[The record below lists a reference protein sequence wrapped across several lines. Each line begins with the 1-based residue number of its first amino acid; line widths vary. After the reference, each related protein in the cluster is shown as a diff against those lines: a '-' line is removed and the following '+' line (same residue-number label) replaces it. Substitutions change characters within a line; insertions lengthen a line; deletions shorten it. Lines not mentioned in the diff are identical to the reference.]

1 MGFERLGRELS
12 TTGGGG
18 AAVPGEGAS
27 GDETDAAGGD
37 APGQAERGSAYYK
50 GMVTSPLRPEDASRD
65 MLTPTLKLIG
75 QATVVLTFLTL
86 GFMASNGLL

>member
-1 MGFERLGRELS
+1 
-12 TTGGGG
+12 
-18 AAVPGEGAS
+18 
-27 GDETDAAGGD
+27 
-37 APGQAERGSAYYK
+37 
-50 GMVTSPLRPEDASRD
+50 